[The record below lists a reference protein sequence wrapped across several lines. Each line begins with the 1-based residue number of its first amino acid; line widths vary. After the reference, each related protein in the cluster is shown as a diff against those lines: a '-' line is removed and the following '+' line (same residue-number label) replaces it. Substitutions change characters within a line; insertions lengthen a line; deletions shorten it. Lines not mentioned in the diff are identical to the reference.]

1 MKQAARLDRHLY
13 LLFVFVLPALHCIA
27 LIFHVFLRVSVWVMV
42 VFSVDAAWN
51 GYISMFLDE

>member
-1 MKQAARLDRHLY
+1 MFLTRVCLGNGLRL
-13 LLFVFVLPALHCIA
+13 F
-27 LIFHVFLRVSVWVMV
+27 